1 MSYRNPQQV
10 VDTQSGQAF
19 AELQK
24 TISGTFAGV
33 ASAYKKEQ
41 DIEAARLKKIAEENK
56 IAARYYQAKE
66 DQVTENLAK
75 LKAKNP
81 ALNIGEEFTGII
93 DTYSDIMNMI
103 QNGTITD
110 PKKIAEKRAEA
121 ASILAIPDQV
131 VTSIKAISASS
142 IDLEKVLQQKGK
154 MGGYDLYS
162 NPELLKD
169 LQVFLDQRPGERKIK
184 INSKNGVY
192 SPSIEITSKGGK
204 PNTYSLDVLESFL
217 SGNAKMINTVPDE
230 TTQLDR
236 MSNTYVFDVNE
247 SDKSRSIKDA
257 VLGSVEYK
265 TDIKGNIVA
274 YKKVDRSKVKTKDF
288 MADVESNISAMDNQ
302 GKVAFYNNVLAKK
315 NVQGEIIGEAAN
327 SKNVETDEFKNK
339 FKEAYANYFID
350 RQPKEKVISI
360 KRPDPRKEFETYS
373 FKEAGDL
380 AKTLQ
385 NDGRLVFDI
394 DSIRDLASDY
404 GLTANAEASIVG
416 GPIER
421 IVIGEYRGKKLSID
435 KNDTEQDIINKII
448 RVKSPTLTEKQYS
461 EIIENVDLPGLG
473 QGRGVLSNNPFTGNL
488 PIKK

>member
-41 DIEAARLKKIAEENK
+41 DEEAARLKKIAEENK
-56 IAARYYQAKE
+56 IAARYYQRKE

-131 VTSIKAISASS
+131 RTSIESFSASS
-142 IDLEKVLQQKGK
+142 IDLEKVLKQKGK

-184 INSKNGVY
+184 INSDNGVY
-192 SPSIEITSKGGK
+192 SASIEITSEDGK

-217 SGNAKMINTVPDE
+217 SGGTDMINSIPDE
-230 TTQLDR
+230 TTHLNN
-236 MSNTYVFDVNE
+236 MSNTYVYDVDESTGNKTIKETLLMGEGTEINE
-247 SDKSRSIKDA
+247 KGKKVTYRKVNKEALRNSIK
-257 VLGSVEYK
+257 
-265 TDIKGNIVA
+265 
-274 YKKVDRSKVKTKDF
+274 
-288 MADVESNISAMDNQ
+288 ADVKSNIDSMKTTNA
-302 GKVAFYNNVLAKK
+302 KVAFFNNILADK
-315 NVQGEIIGEAAN
+315 NVRN
-327 SKNVETDEFKNK
+327 EF
-339 FKEAYANYFID
+339 
-350 RQPKEKVISI
+350 
-360 KRPDPRKEFETYS
+360 T
-373 FKEAGDL
+373 
-380 AKTLQ
+380 
-385 NDGRLVFDI
+385 
-394 DSIRDLASDY
+394 
-404 GLTANAEASIVG
+404 
-416 GPIER
+416 
-421 IVIGEYRGKKLSID
+421 GKIA
-435 KNDTEQDIINKII
+435 T
-448 RVKSPTLTEKQYS
+448 
-461 EIIENVDLPGLG
+461 IENVDTDEFQEEFIKKYTDYFLARQPNRLVVRTEKVETPSAPTEG
-473 QGRGVLSNNPFTGNL
+473 QIRRGIAASQAKIDLVDIMEQPEDYFKNKKVGGKDIIGVKVENIPAASSGTGKGASAKASKILELTFVARKADKDGEQLTDTMKFDLNNPTRLKTLIDLL
-488 PIKK
+488 PDNDTLKKELKKLINPLLKK

>member
-41 DIEAARLKKIAEENK
+41 DEEAARLKKIAEENK
-56 IAARYYQAKE
+56 IAARYYQRKE

-131 VTSIKAISASS
+131 RTSIESFSASS
-142 IDLEKVLQQKGK
+142 IDLEKVLKQKGK

-184 INSKNGVY
+184 INSDNGVY
-192 SPSIEITSKGGK
+192 SASIEITSEDGK

-230 TTQLDR
+230 TTKLDN
-236 MSNTYVFDVNE
+236 MSNTYVFNVNE
-247 SDKSRSIKDA
+247 NDKSRSIKDSL
-257 VLGSVEYK
+257 LGSVKYR
-265 TDIKGNIVA
+265 TDVKGNIVA
-274 YKKVDRSKVKTKDF
+274 YKEVDRSKVKTKDF
-288 MADVESNISAMDNQ
+288 MADVVSNIAAMDNQ

-315 NVQGEIIGEAAN
+315 NVRGEIVGKLATSE
-327 SKNVETDEFKNK
+327 NVETDEFKGI
-339 FKEAYANYFID
+339 FADAYADYFID

-360 KRPDPRKEFETYS
+360 KRPDPRKEFETYG
-373 FKEAGDL
+373 FKEAGEM

-385 NDGRLVFDI
+385 KDGRLVFDI

-404 GLTANAEASIVG
+404 GLTANAEASVVG

-421 IVIGEYRGKKLSID
+421 IIIGEYRGKKLSID

-461 EIIENVDLPGLG
+461 EIIENVDLPALG
-473 QGRGVLSNNPFTGNL
+473 EGRSVLRSKDFSEFL
-488 PIKK
+488 EQK